1 MAGDDDVVD
10 ARHVALLADGDAAVR
25 RADWPS
31 AQRSF
36 EAALRLEE
44 TPHALDGLAQ
54 ALFFRGDYGAA
65 IERRERAFELF
76 RATGD
81 DVGAASCA
89 RFVGFVYGVVY
100 GNGAAFSGWLG
111 RARSLIETTGDSPER
126 ARIELTQANQ
136 ASDAALRER
145 HLAAAE
151 EIAHRAGDT
160 DTVFDVM
167 SQRGLHLVLQGSVDE
182 GMALLDEALA
192 AVAGGEV
199 HDLIAVGSMY
209 CKMLH
214 ACEVTSDVRRAE
226 DWLELAE
233 GFVARTNHRPIS
245 AICRTHYGGILIAA
259 GRWSDAER
267 ELDASA
273 RLYQQ
278 TYRAL
283 RRAAMVR
290 LAVLR
295 VRQGRLE
302 EASQLLVGAEH
313 DSYAVRPQVELHLA
327 RGEADLAMSRI
338 ERFLREHPETELTA
352 PVQLLLVQAQLR
364 RGDRASAEAV
374 ARQLSALAATR
385 SSPLLAALA
394 DHATGLLAVDTTQA
408 ARHLEAA
415 LAAFGRLGLPL
426 EEARARLDLA
436 GVLAAD
442 QPAMALVEARAAL
455 ERFHELAAGRDADA
469 ATSLLRR
476 LGVRGHSAP
485 RGTGELTRREQEVL
499 ALVGE
504 GMSNRDIAE
513 RLFVSPRTAEHH
525 VSNILA
531 KLGLSTRAEATAYAV
546 RAADRR

>member
-1 MAGDDDVVD
+1 MVD
-10 ARHVALLADGDAAVR
+10 AEQAALLADGRAALD

-31 AQRSF
+31 ARRSF
-36 EAALRLEE
+36 QVASHRQE
-44 TPHALDGLAQ
+44 TPQALDGLAQ
-54 ALFFRGDYGAA
+54 ALFFQGEYGAS
-65 IERRERAFELF
+65 IEARERAFELF
-76 RATGD
+76 RVAGD
-81 DVGAASCA
+81 DVKAASCA
-89 RFVGFVYGVVY
+89 RFVAFLYGAVY
-100 GNGAAFSGWLG
+100 GNGAGSGGWLA
-111 RARSLIETTGDSPER
+111 RARSLIEATGDSPER
-126 ARIELTQANQ
+126 ARIELTQANI
-136 ASDAALRER
+136 ATDPAVRER
-145 HLAAAE
+145 HLGAAE
-151 EIAHRAGDT
+151 EIAGRAGDT
-160 DTVFDVM
+160 DILFDVM

-233 GFVARTNHRPIS
+233 NFVARTNHRPIS

-259 GRWSDAER
+259 GRWSDAEH
-267 ELDASA
+267 ELGVSA
-273 RLYQQ
+273 QLYEQ

-295 VRQGRLE
+295 VRQGRLA
-302 EASQLLVGAEH
+302 EASELLVGAEH

-338 ERFLREHPETELTA
+338 ERFLRERPETELTA
-352 PVQLLLVQAQLR
+352 PIQLLLLQAQLQ
-364 RGDRASAEAV
+364 RGDRRSATGIA
-374 ARQLSALAATR
+374 AQLSALAATR
-385 SSPLLAALA
+385 SSRLLGALA
-394 DHATGLLAVDTTQA
+394 DHAAGLLATDTTEA
-408 ARHLEAA
+408 ARRLEAA

-426 EEARARLDLA
+426 EEGRARLDLA
-436 GVLAAD
+436 AVLAGD
-442 QPAMALVEARAAL
+442 QPAMAVVEARTAL
-455 ERFHELAAGRDADA
+455 QRFQALAAGRDADA

-476 LGVRGHSAP
+476 LGVRGHTAP
-485 RGTGELTRREQEVL
+485 RGTGMLTRREQEVL

-504 GMSNRDIAE
+504 GMTNRDIAE

-531 KLGLSTRAEATAYAV
+531 KLGLSSRAEVTAYAL
-546 RAADRR
+546 RAAIGR

>member
-1 MAGDDDVVD
+1 VDDDVVD
-10 ARHVALLADGDAAVR
+10 AELAGLLTDGQAAVE

-36 EAALRLEE
+36 EAALRREE
-44 TPHALDGLAQ
+44 TPQALDGLAQ
-54 ALFFRGDYGAA
+54 ALFFQGEYGAA
-65 IERRERAFELF
+65 IEQRERAFELF
-76 RATGD
+76 RVAGD
-81 DVGAASCA
+81 DVSAAMCA
-89 RFVGFVYGVVY
+89 RFVAFLYGVVY
-100 GNGAAFSGWLG
+100 GNRAAFSGWLA
-111 RARSLIETTGDSPER
+111 RARTLIEATGDSSER
-126 ARIELTQANQ
+126 ARIELTQANM
-136 ASDAALRER
+136 AADPEVRDR
-145 HLAAAE
+145 HLAAAVD
-151 EIAHRAGDT
+151 IARRAGDT

-167 SQRGLHLVLQGSVDE
+167 SHRGLHLVLQGSVDE

-199 HDLIAVGSMY
+199 RDLIAVGSMY

-259 GRWSDAER
+259 GRWSDAEHQLEVSA
-267 ELDASA
+267 EL
-273 RLYQQ
+273 YEQ

-283 RRAAMVR
+283 RRSAVVR

-352 PVQLLLVQAQLR
+352 PIQLLLVQAQLKQGER
-364 RGDRASAEAV
+364 DSAAAV
-374 ARQLSALAATR
+374 AAQLSALAATR
-385 SSPLLAALA
+385 TSPLLAALA
-394 DHATGLLAVDTTQA
+394 DHAAGLLATDATEA
-408 ARHLEAA
+408 AGRLEAA

-455 ERFHELAAGRDADA
+455 ERFHELAAAHDADE

-485 RGTGELTRREQEVL
+485 RGTGALTRREQEVL
-499 ALVGE
+499 ALVDE

-513 RLFVSPRTAEHH
+513 RLFVSRRTAEHH

-531 KLGLSTRAEATAYAV
+531 KLGLTSRAEVTAYAV
-546 RAADRR
+546 RAAAGR